1 MKIIE
6 INPSVKKLVDAN
18 GGYCPCAAKQNKGT
32 MCICQ
37 EFRDMVYA
45 GRCRCGRYEK
55 VLEDEDIQGVLDQL
69 NLKMDRCPYGPV
81 SVGMGLVK
89 QIAAVIRWQRE
100 MIENLMKENAALQ
113 DGYDSMARDLEIRTR
128 QVRELQEVHPPEST
142 IR

>member
-6 INPSVKKLVDAN
+6 INPSVKKLVDDN